1 MKNLIDNKT
10 LALPDEHRPTL
21 ARRVFL
27 GSLALLGG
35 AAAWKAAPSFAGES
49 AVVIAP
55 PADDTPTA
63 ATATTTETA
72 VLAGG
77 CFWGVQG
84 VFQHVKGVTNAVSG
98 YAGGDEKTAKYEVIG
113 SGRTG
118 HAEAVRVTFDPKQIS
133 YGQILQIYFSVVH
146 NPTEL
151 NRQGPDEGTDYR
163 SIAFYRTPEEREIL
177 LNTIK
182 EVNAT
187 KHYSDPIV
195 TQVVPFKAFYP
206 AEKYHQGYYR
216 LHGDNPYISN
226 VSEPKVM
233 KFRKA
238 MKAELKP
245 EFQK

>member
-1 MKNLIDNKT
+1 MKKIT
-10 LALPDEHRPTL
+10 LYL
-21 ARRVFL
+21 V
-27 GSLALLGG
+27 SVLLFCGCANG
-35 AAAWKAAPSFAGES
+35 QGRNDFAAVPQPKASES
-49 AVVIAP
+49 V
-55 PADDTPTA
+55 
-63 ATATTTETA
+63 ATFG
-72 VLAGG
+72 GG
-77 CFWGVQG
+77 CFWSMSEAMSEL
-84 VFQHVKGVTNAVSG
+84 KGVNKVVSG
-98 YAGGDEKTAKYEVIG
+98 YAGGNKVNPTYEEVG
-113 SGRTG
+113 TQSTG
-118 HAEAVRVTFDPKQIS
+118 HAEVVQIYYDPKVIS
-133 YGQILQIYFSVVH
+133 YATIAKSFFFAH
-146 NPTEL
+146 DPTEL

-177 LNTIK
+177 LNMIK

-238 MKAELKP
+238 MHAELKP

>member
-1 MKNLIDNKT
+1 MKKIALY
-10 LALPDEHRPTL
+10 LAS
-21 ARRVFL
+21 V
-27 GSLALLGG
+27 LLFCGCANG
-35 AAAWKAAPSFAGES
+35 QSRNDFATVPQPKAGES
-49 AVVIAP
+49 V
-55 PADDTPTA
+55 
-63 ATATTTETA
+63 ATFG
-72 VLAGG
+72 GG
-77 CFWGVQG
+77 CFWSMSEAISEL
-84 VFQHVKGVTNAVSG
+84 KGVNKVVSG
-98 YAGGDEKTAKYEVIG
+98 YAGGFKANPTYEEVG
-113 SGRTG
+113 TQSTG
-118 HAEAVRVTFDPKQIS
+118 HAEVVQIYYDPKVIS
-133 YGQILQIYFSVVH
+133 YATIVKSFFFAH
-146 NPTEL
+146 DPTEL

-163 SIAFYRTPEEREIL
+163 SIAFYRTPEERETL

-187 KHYSDPIV
+187 KHYNAPIV

-238 MKAELKP
+238 MHAELKP